1 MPRDE
6 RAPRE
11 REPVTFG
18 EPERPPSERRT
29 DDPHGPDG
37 TDVERIRD
45 DAAALALLER
55 GTIEVLGLLP
65 RASNF
70 TFLARVRADRDQM
83 LAVYKPRS
91 GEAPLWD
98 FEEGT
103 LAAREVAAYV
113 VADALGWPWVP
124 PTVLREG
131 PQGTGSVQRFVAF
144 DPDQHYLTMQR
155 ERADDFRKIALFD
168 VVANNADRK
177 SGHCLLA
184 EDGRIFV
191 VDHGVCFH
199 VDPKLRT
206 VIWDFVDEPIPEA
219 LLEDLRGLEPS
230 LASGPFRDRLQ
241 TLLAPAE
248 IDAMAHRLLDLVR
261 LGRFPE
267 PGPGRAYPW
276 PVV

>member
-1 MPRDE
+1 M
-6 RAPRE
+6 
-11 REPVTFG
+11 TFG
-18 EPERPPSERRT
+18 EPERQPSERRT
-29 DDPHGPDG
+29 DGPDG
-37 TDVERIRD
+37 PDGNDVERIRG

-98 FEEGT
+98 FEGGT

-144 DPDQHYLTMQR
+144 DPDQHYLTMQHD
-155 ERADDFRKIALFD
+155 RADEFRKIALFD

-199 VDPKLRT
+199 VDP
-206 VIWDFVDEPIPEA
+206 
-219 LLEDLRGLEPS
+219 
-230 LASGPFRDRLQ
+230 
-241 TLLAPAE
+241 
-248 IDAMAHRLLDLVR
+248 
-261 LGRFPE
+261 
-267 PGPGRAYPW
+267 
-276 PVV
+276 